1 LISGYGILADKQ
13 YLYYNG
19 DSGVG
24 PNGYSSTLFQS
35 YLNQA
40 GRDSVTGGPC
50 TDAQGVCNIK
60 FAGNRPVSS
69 AILIIQGISFAIMTL
84 FFTSIGSCA
93 DYGSWN
99 KWILIVAT
107 GKYNFTS
114 TRDARHFEIPSN
126 FSLDPSLVTQADSSD
141 LLGFPIRLDGHY
153 QCISMAIGHRSLS
166 AWIHFI
172 RSHTCVLRF
181 DLPPIGQ
188 EYSKDKRC

>member
-1 LISGYGILADKQ
+1 MEIPADEQ

-40 GRDSVTGGPC
+40 GRDSITGGPC

-93 DYGSWN
+93 DYGNWN

-107 GKYNFTS
+107 GTS
-114 TRDARHFEIPSN
+114 AR
-126 FSLDPSLVTQADSSD
+126 VTITDEQ
-141 LLGFPIRLDGHY
+141 
-153 QCISMAIGHRSLS
+153 
-166 AWIHFI
+166 
-172 RSHTCVLRF
+172 
-181 DLPPIGQ
+181 
-188 EYSKDKRC
+188 

>member
-1 LISGYGILADKQ
+1 MGIREFTSPMKTWADGK

-93 DYGSWN
+93 DYGNWN

-107 GKYNFTS
+107 GTS
-114 TRDARHFEIPSN
+114 AHSCN
-126 FSLDPSLVTQADSSD
+126 S
-141 LLGFPIRLDGHY
+141 
-153 QCISMAIGHRSLS
+153 
-166 AWIHFI
+166 
-172 RSHTCVLRF
+172 
-181 DLPPIGQ
+181 
-188 EYSKDKRC
+188 